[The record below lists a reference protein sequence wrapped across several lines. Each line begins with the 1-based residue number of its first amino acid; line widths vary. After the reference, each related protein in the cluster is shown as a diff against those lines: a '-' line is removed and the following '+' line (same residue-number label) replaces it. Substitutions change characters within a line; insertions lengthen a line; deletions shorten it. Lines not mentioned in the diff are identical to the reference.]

1 MNNHKTDTNLLET
14 IHFVSLGCPKNR
26 VDSEVMAGVATRH
39 GLEIVAEAADADVI
53 VVNTCAF
60 IESAKEESIDALLV
74 MARLRKNGR
83 LKRLVSA
90 GCLSQRFGEDLAR
103 EMPEIDNLLG
113 TGFPGEIDRVIRG
126 TAPRVSVGPPAHLLP
141 GPDTPRFTE
150 PEAASAYIKIG
161 DGCSRKCAF
170 CAIPGIRGKAR
181 SRPVNEIVA
190 EAELLVS
197 RGVKELNLV
206 AQDTAAYGRDLPG
219 GTDLESLI
227 KALSR
232 VRDVAWIRLLYLYPD
247 TVTDG
252 LLTAMRDLKT
262 VVPYLDVPIQHAS
275 AAMLRRMR
283 RGHGPGRLRRLVER
297 VRKTVP
303 RAFLR
308 TTVLVGHPGESDE
321 DFAELL
327 DFLEWARFDHLGAFR
342 YSDEEDTAA
351 FDMKHKVSPRDSYNR
366 LRKVMALGRRVS
378 RQNNR
383 ARKNNSIEVI
393 VEDVADSQGYVLV
406 GRHAGQAPDID
417 GVTYITSSD
426 ARIGDIIQ
434 TRVIKTHDFDLV
446 VEPST

>member
-1 MNNHKTDTNLLET
+1 MPKRKIDNDTLKT

-26 VDSEVMAGVATRH
+26 VDSEVMAGVATQH
-39 GLEIVAEAADADVI
+39 GLDIVADPTDADVI

-60 IESAKEESIDALLV
+60 IESAKEESVDALLD

-113 TGFPGEIDRVIRG
+113 TEFPEEIGRVVRG
-126 TAPRVSVGPPAHLLP
+126 KAPRISVGPPAHLLP

-150 PEAASAYIKIG
+150 PGAASAYVKIA

-181 SRPVNEIVA
+181 SRPVKEIVA

-206 AQDTAAYGRDLPG
+206 AQDTSAYGRDLPG
-219 GTDLESLI
+219 GADLETLLR
-227 KALSR
+227 ALSR
-232 VRDVAWIRLLYLYPD
+232 VRNVAWIRMLYLYPD
-247 TVTDG
+247 TVTDR
-252 LLTAMRDLKT
+252 LLKAMRDLEP
-262 VVPYLDVPIQHAS
+262 VVPYLDIPIQHAS
-275 AAMLRRMR
+275 EGMLRRMR

-297 VRKTVP
+297 VRKIVP
-303 RAFLR
+303 QAFLR
-308 TTVLVGHPGESDE
+308 TTVLVGHPGESKE

-327 DFLEWARFDHLGAFR
+327 DLLEWARFDNLGAFR
-342 YSDEEDTAA
+342 YSDEDGTAA
-351 FDMKHKVSPRDSYNR
+351 FGMKNKVAPRDSYNR
-366 LRKVMALGRRVS
+366 LRKVMALGRRIS

-383 ARKNNSIEVI
+383 ARIGTKIEVL
-393 VEDVADSQGYVLV
+393 VEDAADSQGYVLV
-406 GRHAGQAPDID
+406 GRHAGQASDID
-417 GVTYITSSD
+417 GITYITSSD

-434 TRVIKTHDFDLV
+434 TRVIKSDDFDLV
-446 VEPST
+446 VEPI